1 MANRKIKAELEI
13 DGKDS
18 TSPAF
23 RSVAARM
30 GQMER
35 QMGRFNKTAADFDR
49 KVASINRHSAGLH
62 RAAEGF
68 NRAGT
73 ILRTG
78 LAGYGALEV
87 GRAIIGTVKDFAAL
101 ERQMNRIGITAE
113 ATGEQTKKA
122 FEQAQQVSKDLGY
135 DSVQPAIEAIDTL
148 VASGKSLEEAMA
160 FLPSVLATAQ
170 ATGSATQ
177 DIANTGLKATD
188 ALKIE
193 TKNLQ
198 RAFDIMVTGGKAG
211 QFELKDM
218 AQYIPGLANSFA
230 TLGYTGEDGLKKLV
244 AILQTIREDTGDASS
259 AATQA
264 QNVFGKMYSEE
275 TGKKFAKFGI
285 DLRKE
290 MEAATKSGED
300 AVSAFVRLSQEAV
313 KGDLSKLP
321 LLFSDQEFRLGMQS
335 LMTSGDSLKRF
346 IDTMNSAQVNGT
358 VFKDVNRVLSDTQAS
373 IDGMAISW
381 EKLRTSLGESVA
393 PVAKPVMDGAVNQ
406 LDRYNARQRGMEKR
420 GWGWARRNLSAIS
433 EQEELDLAYEG
444 GYRDEKFVGEY
455 WASRYGAGKDDP
467 RSPKASTGRQGRPVV
482 IGDFP
487 GGGKGYT
494 NKTLPPSEAPVPLP
508 KPREMPAKSS
518 PLSDLQRQYQEYGRG
533 RQAGQ
538 AITTDVANMDKFRG
552 IRDRLDTQEVV
563 ATGGRSN
570 GSLDIPSATELKN
583 ALKIDIDSLKNSGSE
598 AGQKVAD
605 GGREAGKAIE
615 DSTAFLKVA
624 GVDVGAAL
632 SAAIRSA
639 FSSGADEAVNKLSN
653 VRIPA
658 PVVANVGGAKGG
670 PRVNADTGRTFAPAV
685 SRPGGSE

>member
-1 MANRKIKAELEI
+1 MANRKIRAELEI

-23 RSVAARM
+23 RSVATRM
-30 GQMER
+30 GQIER
-35 QMGRFNKTAADFDR
+35 QMSRFNKTASDFDR
-49 KVASINRHSAGLH
+49 KVASINRHSTGLH

-68 NRAGT
+68 NKAGT
-73 ILRTG
+73 MLRTG
-78 LAGYGALEV
+78 IAGYGALEV
-87 GRAIIGTVKDFAAL
+87 GRVIAGTVKDFAAL
-101 ERQMNRIGITAE
+101 ERQMNRIGITAD
-113 ATGEQTKKA
+113 ASAEQTKKA
-122 FEQAQQVSKDLGY
+122 FEQAQLVSKQLGY
-135 DSVQPAIEAIDTL
+135 DSVQPAVEAIDTL
-148 VASGKSLEEAMA
+148 VASGKTLEEAMA

-177 DIANTGLKATD
+177 DIANTGLKAAD

-198 RAFDIMVTGGKAG
+198 QAFDVMVTGGKAG

-230 TLGYTGEDGLKKLV
+230 TLGYTGEGGLKKLV

-264 QNVFGKMYSEE
+264 QNVFGKIYSEE

-290 MEAATKSGED
+290 MEAATKAGED

-313 KGDLSKLP
+313 KGDLTKLP
-321 LLFSDQEFRLGMQS
+321 LLFTDQEFRLGMQS
-335 LMTSGDSLKRF
+335 LMTSGDSLQRF
-346 IDTMNSAQVNGT
+346 IDTMNSAQVTGT

-393 PVAKPVMDGAVNQ
+393 PVAKPVMDGAVQQ

-433 EQEELDLAYEG
+433 QQEEIDLAYEG

-455 WASRYGAGKDDP
+455 WASRYGAGKGSA
-467 RSPKASTGRQGRPVV
+467 RSPRASTGRQGLPVV

-487 GGGKGYT
+487 GGGHGYT
-494 NKTLPPSEAPVPLP
+494 NKTLPASAAPRPLP
-508 KPREMPAKSS
+508 RPRETSATVANSN
-518 PLSDLQRQYQEYGRG
+518 DLQRQYMEYGRG

-538 AITTDVANMDKFRG
+538 AVTTDVANMDVFRG
-552 IRDRLDTQEVV
+552 IRERLEQSTEVAGTQ
-563 ATGGRSN
+563 
-570 GSLDIPSATELKN
+570 
-583 ALKIDIDSLKNSGSE
+583 
-598 AGQKVAD
+598 AGKSIAD
-605 GGREAGKAIE
+605 GGQVAAAAIEGGSAKLQSAGDSFISGLTSAAQKLLEAASRMQNIRVTATAIGAQGGKAL
-615 DSTAFLKVA
+615 A
-624 GVDVGAAL
+624 
-632 SAAIRSA
+632 
-639 FSSGADEAVNKLSN
+639 
-653 VRIPA
+653 
-658 PVVANVGGAKGG
+658 
-670 PRVNADTGRTFAPAV
+670 NADTGRTFPPAI